1 MNKEEYLAKA
11 FKEIREKNLSIPF
24 ELVPGTTV
32 TDIEK
37 MLTSLAQSYL
47 STKNPIDK
55 MFYEKIE
62 QLRKFEQ

>member
-1 MNKEEYLAKA
+1 MNKEEYLKVA
-11 FKEIREKNLSIPF
+11 FKEIREKNLKVPF
-24 ELVPGTTV
+24 ELISGTKV

-37 MLTSLAQSYL
+37 MLSSLAQSYL

-62 QLRKFEQ
+62 QLRKVEQ

>member
-1 MNKEEYLAKA
+1 MNIEEYLIKA
-11 FKEIREKNLSIPF
+11 FKEIREKNLTVPF
-24 ELVPGTTV
+24 ELVPGSTV
-32 TDIEK
+32 TDVEK

-47 STKNPIDK
+47 NSKNPIDK